1 MSEEEIH
8 EDAWPSWLPKP
19 YSGNDKHQQLKS
31 FAETV
36 CRVVLDEY
44 ESSDISS
51 AHILN
56 TQKKVVSKLTTIKI
70 QLADTTSKLADTTS
84 KLADT
89 TSKLAETQTSLE
101 NATGDNLK
109 LGLEIDSLNAAH
121 KAKIDSLNKAHESTI
136 EANEIAFAKAAL
148 YTWKYDTSSSAPPL
162 EGKKMSAPA
171 NPFFI

>member
-70 QLADTTSKLADTTS
+70 Q
-84 KLADT
+84 LADT

>member
-51 AHILN
+51 AHILH
-56 TQKKVVSKLTTIKI
+56 TQKKVVSKVTTIKS

-84 KLADT
+84 NLV
-89 TSKLAETQTSLE
+89 ETQTSLE
-101 NATGDNLK
+101 NAMGDNLK

>member
-84 KLADT
+84 NLV
-89 TSKLAETQTSLE
+89 ETQTSLE
-101 NATGDNLK
+101 NAMGDNLK